1 MSNAESTKPMRF
13 DGRVAIVTG
22 GGRGM
27 GRCHALLLAELGAAV
42 VVNDLGGSRA
52 GDGSSQ
58 APAQEVVAEIEAAGG
73 RAIADFSDISSYSAV
88 ERMVETTIEQFGR
101 LDIVISNA
109 GISDP
114 HVPILEMT
122 PERYDKLVK
131 VHQYG
136 TFNISRCAWSHLM
149 ESDAGRIVMTTSNAI
164 FGVPED
170 IHYAAAKLAI
180 VGMAK
185 SLAVDGQPHGIN
197 VNVVSPGGFT
207 RLIDEPLPDGEMK
220 DTVKR
225 LSPPDKVSWTY
236 AWLAHESCDV
246 TGEVF
251 GAVGGKTTRIFL
263 GQTLGYMATSQDDL
277 RAHSHDVIDE
287 EGYWV
292 PEGTR
297 ADSSY
302 WLTTLAGTDVAWT
315 P

>member
-1 MSNAESTKPMRF
+1 MTNQRGTEPMRF

-27 GRCHALLLAELGAAV
+27 GRCHALLLAERGAAV
-42 VVNDLGGSRA
+42 VVNDLGGSRS
-52 GDGSSQ
+52 GDGSSHE
-58 APAQEVVAEIEAAGG
+58 PAREVVAEIEAAGG

-88 ERMVETTIEQFGR
+88 ASMVARTVEELGR

-114 HVPILEMT
+114 RVPILEMT
-122 PERYDKLVK
+122 PERFDKLVK

-136 TFNISRCAWSHLM
+136 SFNIARCAWPHLV
-149 ESDAGRIVMTTSNAI
+149 ESGAGRIVLTTSNAI

-170 IHYAAAKLAI
+170 VHYAAAKLAV

-185 SLAVDGQPHGIN
+185 SLAVDGKPHGIM
-197 VNVVSPGGFT
+197 VNVVAPGGFT
-207 RLIDEPLPDGEMK
+207 RLIDELVEEGEFK
-220 DTVKR
+220 ERVR
-225 LSPPDKVSWTY
+225 ALSPPEKVSWTY
-236 AWLAHESCDV
+236 AWLAHESCGV

-251 GAVGGKTTRIFL
+251 GAVGGRTTRIFL
-263 GQTLGYMATSQDDL
+263 GQTRGYTASGPDDL
-277 RAHSHDVIDE
+277 RAHGDEVLDVA
-287 EGYWV
+287 GYWI

-297 ADSSY
+297 DDSAH
-302 WLTTLAGTDVAWT
+302 WLTVLADAGVHSG

>member
-1 MSNAESTKPMRF
+1 MSNQHGTGPMRF

-27 GRCHALLLAELGAAV
+27 GRCHALLLAERGAAV
-42 VVNDLGGSRA
+42 VVNDLGGSR
-52 GDGSSQ
+52 GGEGSSHE
-58 APAQEVVAEIEAAGG
+58 PAQEVVAEIEAAGG
-73 RAIADFSDISSYSAV
+73 RAIADFSDISSYAAV
-88 ERMVETTIEQFGR
+88 ERMVERAVEQFGR

-114 HVPILEMT
+114 RVPLMEMT
-122 PERYDKLVK
+122 ADRYDKLVK

-136 TFNISRCAWSHLM
+136 TFNVSRCAWPHLV

-170 IHYAAAKLAI
+170 VHYAAAKLAV

-185 SLAVDGQPHGIN
+185 SLAVDGEPHGIK
-197 VNVVSPGGFT
+197 VNVVAPGGFT
-207 RLIDEPLPDGEMK
+207 RLVDELMEEGEAK
-220 DTVKR
+220 ERVR
-225 LSPPDKVSWTY
+225 ALSPPEKVSWTY

-251 GAVGGKTTRIFL
+251 GAVGGMTTRIFL
-263 GQTLGYMATSQDDL
+263 GQTRGYTASGPDDL
-277 RAHSHDVIDE
+277 RAHGAEVLDVAD
-287 EGYWV
+287 YWI

-297 ADSSY
+297 ADSTN
-302 WLTTLAGTDVAWT
+302 WLTTLAGAEVNWT